1 MNKKKIININGFMM
15 HRAIVGGIRKVVA
28 HQDYL
33 NKINVFPVP
42 DGDTGTNLLFTLR
55 PVIKIKNDIPEH
67 LGEAISL
74 IANTYFFILYFKEY
88 FKPSALKLFDTIR
101 LILIG
106 EFLVFENCINFFKF
120 VPLPEIN
127 TAVNTLFFPNKFPI

>member
-1 MNKKKIININGFMM
+1 M
-15 HRAIVGGIRKVVA
+15 
-28 HQDYL
+28 
-33 NKINVFPVP
+33 
-42 DGDTGTNLLFTLR
+42 
-55 PVIKIKNDIPEH
+55 
-67 LGEAISL
+67 SL

-106 EFLVFENCINFFKF
+106 EFLVFENCINYFKF

-127 TAVNTLFFPNKFPI
+127 TAVNTLFFPSKFSI